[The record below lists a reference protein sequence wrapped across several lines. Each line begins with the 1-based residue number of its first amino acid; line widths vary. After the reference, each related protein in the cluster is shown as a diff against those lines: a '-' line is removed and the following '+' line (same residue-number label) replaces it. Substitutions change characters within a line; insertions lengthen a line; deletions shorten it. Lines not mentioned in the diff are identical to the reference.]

1 MDILSVQ
8 QVRGDIIAM
17 TRTDARHFGADG
29 TIPVPEPSGG
39 TGFGVML
46 KQALKGANETVLQS
60 SAISQQALYDPD
72 SVDVHDVTIALAKAN
87 TAISL
92 TKAVVD
98 NALKAY
104 REIISIR

>member
-8 QVRGDIIAM
+8 QVRGDMIAM
-17 TRTDARHFGADG
+17 KRTDPRHFGADG
-29 TIPVPEPSGG
+29 TIPDKDQAGG
-39 TGFGVML
+39 TGFGTML
-46 KQALKGANETVLQS
+46 KQSLKGANDTVLHS
-60 SAISQQALYDPD
+60 AAISQQALIDPD

-92 TKAVVD
+92 TKTVVD
-98 NALKAY
+98 HALKAY